1 MSAPCGLGRVKL
13 AAAGTPLATA
23 GGAATLTL
31 APGAAVAAVG
41 GVAAVGVAEG
51 RATKPGKRW
60 NSVDAD
66 GSSERVLS
74 NSVGSVTAAQGVG
87 GRCGEVC

>member
-1 MSAPCGLGRVKL
+1 MKL
-13 AAAGTPLATA
+13 AAASAPLATA
-23 GGAATLTL
+23 EGAATLTL

-60 NSVDAD
+60 NSVEAD

-74 NSVGSVTAAQGVG
+74 NSVGSVTAAQSVG
-87 GRCGEVC
+87 GRRGRSCGEGGVGR